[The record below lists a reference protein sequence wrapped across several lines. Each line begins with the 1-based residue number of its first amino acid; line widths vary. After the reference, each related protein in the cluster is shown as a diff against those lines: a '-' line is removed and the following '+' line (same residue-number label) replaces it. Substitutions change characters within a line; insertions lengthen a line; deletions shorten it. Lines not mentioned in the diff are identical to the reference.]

1 MITYKMI
8 SSNNL
13 LFFIK
18 EAELNLKNKFLSYE
32 NKYEEFFNMYNFEQ
46 IVGEDDIG
54 FDKFLNN
61 EDINI

>member
-54 FDKFLNN
+54 FDKFLND